1 MHYALRNA
9 VDRVRN
15 VFVKRRF
22 VTSLSDNGRY
32 PQVCLDAT
40 NDVATFRHF
49 RRVRNYRAILE
60 HVTEA
65 DGHAYL
71 DHVRRRPELLA
82 VLPRFAANDLHGLPR
97 TFEYPP
103 FGRFSPTTL
112 RYVKVL
118 GDLLD
123 RFGSLDGL
131 SICEIGVGYGGQC
144 RVISEWARPS
154 EYCLVD
160 LRPALGLAER
170 YLDQYVLSMPIE
182 LRTLNTLRSRDWDLV
197 ISNYALTEMPREVQD
212 AYVERA
218 VGRARRGYVTYN
230 SINPA
235 EFRSLTP
242 AELCGIAPDARS
254 EPEVPLTHPG
264 NCIITWGP
272 AATLRS

>member
-1 MHYALRNA
+1 MHYAIRNA

-40 NDVATFRHF
+40 NDVATFRQF
-49 RRVRNYRAILE
+49 RRIRNYRAILE
-60 HVTEA
+60 HVTEE
-65 DGHAYL
+65 DGRAYL

-82 VLPRFAANDLHGLPR
+82 ALPRFAANDLHGLPLA
-97 TFEYPP
+97 FDYPP
-103 FGRFSPTTL
+103 YGRFSPTTL

-230 SINPA
+230 RINPA

-272 AATLRS
+272 AATLRP

>member
-1 MHYALRNA
+1 MHYAIRNA

-40 NDVATFRHF
+40 NDVATFRQF
-49 RRVRNYRAILE
+49 RRIRNYRAILE
-60 HVTEA
+60 HVTEE
-65 DGHAYL
+65 DGRAYL

-82 VLPRFAANDLHGLPR
+82 ALPRFAANDLHGLPLA
-97 TFEYPP
+97 FDYPP
-103 FGRFSPTTL
+103 YGRFSPTTL

-123 RFGSLDGL
+123 RFGSLDAL

-230 SINPA
+230 RINPA

-242 AELCGIAPDARS
+242 EDLCRIASDARS

-272 AATLRS
+272 AATLHP